1 MLGVGAPLNV
11 AVQHAVMVSVIM
23 LKVKKQSVFKLRIIL
38 LNVKAS

>member
-23 LKVKKQSVFKLRIIL
+23 PKDKTRSV
-38 LNVKAS
+38 LN